1 MIKFLNKLAKDLKE
15 DLWLMESMTFSERFE
30 KLEDTDQMWRI
41 YKLGGT
47 YIMMRQVEHAIS
59 SVEQIQKY
67 CLSEINGTFY
77 DDFEK
82 QWEGTDA
89 ESKYTADTPYQYIL
103 GIWDNLPF
111 PEMNKDISDFIERHC
126 NLSTVMLG
134 GLEKFFPGIAPHKIN
149 SEGEMEKVSVLDCQI
164 DDNLKAGS
172 MLAAVEDY
180 NERLAKIREI
190 AKNKGNIGEILNLIS
205 R

>member
-1 MIKFLNKLAKDLKE
+1 MERGYTNDL
-15 DLWLMESMTFSERFE
+15 
-30 KLEDTDQMWRI
+30 
-41 YKLGGT
+41 
-47 YIMMRQVEHAIS
+47 
-59 SVEQIQKY
+59 
-67 CLSEINGTFY
+67 
-77 DDFEK
+77 
-82 QWEGTDA
+82 
-89 ESKYTADTPYQYIL
+89 PYEYIL

-134 GLEKFFPGIAPHKIN
+134 GLEQFFPGIAPHKIN

-190 AKNKGNIGEILNLIS
+190 AKNKGSLGEILKLIHSS